1 MIRGL
6 FTRGGARQ
14 PGWLAISMQP
24 GELHYAHGIAG
35 ERGQCEIRRCG
46 TQAMDDDRQLERLAK
61 ELGFARHQCLAL
73 LPPADYQM
81 LLVEAPNVPALE
93 LKTAVR
99 WRVKD
104 MLDYHVQDATI
115 DVLDI
120 PAEPSAAGRPH
131 SMYAVAARNDVIQRC
146 IERFSA
152 AHVPLSVID
161 IAETAQRNIA
171 ALVEPGD
178 RGVALLYVD
187 RAQSLLTISRRGELY
202 LTRRMDVGL
211 DQMQAGGAGSEEALN
226 RLLLELQR
234 SFDHL
239 DRQFPAAAPAKV
251 VLAPTPSDTGLL
263 DHLSAN
269 LDMPVE
275 ELRFAEILR
284 LDPGLVLEPE
294 TAWRLFHVLG
304 ASLRH
309 EAKAL

>member
-6 FTRGGARQ
+6 FKRGGARQ

-24 GELHYAHGIAG
+24 GELHYAHGLGG

-46 TQAMDDDRQLERLAK
+46 TQAMDDDRQLERVAK
-61 ELGFARHQCLAL
+61 ELGFGQHQCLAL
-73 LPPADYQM
+73 LPSADYQM
-81 LLVEAPNVPALE
+81 LQVEAPNVPALE

-99 WRVKD
+99 WRIKD
-104 MLDYHVQDATI
+104 LLDYHVQDATI

-120 PAEPSAAGRPH
+120 PADTGAAGRPH

-146 IERFSA
+146 IERFGA
-152 AHVPLSVID
+152 AHVPLTVID

-171 ALVEPGD
+171 ALIEPGD

-187 RAQSLLTISRRGELY
+187 RAQSLLTITRRGELY
-202 LTRRMDVGL
+202 FARRMDLGL
-211 DQMQAGGAGSEEALN
+211 DQILSGGAAVDETLN

-239 DRQFPAAAPAKV
+239 DRQFPSAAPAKV

-263 DHLSAN
+263 EHLSKN
-269 LDMPVE
+269 LDLPVE
-275 ELRFAEILR
+275 ELRLAEILR
-284 LDPGLVLEPE
+284 LDPGLVLERE

>member
-24 GELHYAHGIAG
+24 GELHYAHGVGG

-46 TQAMDDDRQLERLAK
+46 TQAFDNDRQLERITK
-61 ELGFARHQCLAL
+61 ELGFGRHQCLAL
-73 LPPADYQM
+73 LPSSDYQM

-99 WRVKD
+99 WRIKD

-120 PAEPSAAGRPH
+120 PVDAGAAGRAH
-131 SMYAVAARNDVIQRC
+131 SMYAVAARNDIIQRC
-146 IERFSA
+146 IARFDTA
-152 AHVPLSVID
+152 DVPLSVID
-161 IAETAQRNIA
+161 IAETAQRNIS
-171 ALVEPGD
+171 ALLESGG

-187 RAQSLLTISRRGELY
+187 RSQSLLTVTYRGELY
-202 LTRRMDVGL
+202 LARRMDLGL
-211 DQMQAGGAGSEEALN
+211 EQLGSGASASDETLN

-239 DRQFPAAAPAKV
+239 DRQFPFAAPGKV
-251 VLAPTPSDTGLL
+251 VVAPTPTDTGLVE
-263 DHLSAN
+263 HLSRN
-269 LDMPVE
+269 MDLPVE

-284 LDPGLVLEPE
+284 LDRSLLLDRDA
-294 TAWRLFHVLG
+294 AWRLFHVLG
-304 ASLRH
+304 ASLRY